1 MTVREVEGEGHHHHL
16 QDGMEIE
23 TVIRMSLLVL
33 VLSAER
39 RLVGAAAM

>member
-1 MTVREVEGEGHHHHL
+1 MTVREVEGEDHHHL
-16 QDGMEIE
+16 QDGMGIE

-39 RLVGAAAM
+39 RLVAAAAM